1 METKQTF
8 SEIVTLEGF
17 LAKKGIKQNALNIA
31 KTTSGSI
38 ILTAHG
44 SPVATIKK
52 ELQGASL
59 AETVANIKGI
69 NLCFG
74 IPHAGS
80 VDQSGRASL
89 PCAMESKSQWE
100 EVALF

>member
-8 SEIVTLEGF
+8 AEIVTLEGF
-17 LAKKGIKQNALNIA
+17 LAKKGIKQNALKITR
-31 KTTSGSI
+31 TTNGSI
-38 ILTAHG
+38 MLTAHG
-44 SPVATIKK
+44 STVATLKK

-59 AETVANIKGI
+59 AETAANIKGS

-74 IPHAGS
+74 MPHAGS

-100 EVALF
+100 EIALF

>member
-1 METKQTF
+1 METKQPF
-8 SEIVTLEGF
+8 SEIVTFEEF
-17 LAKKGIKQNALNIA
+17 LSSKDLIPKAIKIA
-31 KTTSGSI
+31 KTTNGSI

-59 AETVANIKGI
+59 AETAANLAAI

-74 IPHAGS
+74 MPHAGS
-80 VDQSGRASL
+80 VDQSGRPSL
-89 PCAMESKSQWE
+89 PCCMESKSQWE

>member
-8 SEIVTLEGF
+8 SAIVTLEGF
-17 LAKKGIKQNALNIA
+17 LAKKGIKQSALNIA
-31 KTTSGSI
+31 KTTNGSI

-59 AETVANIKGI
+59 AETASNLAAV

-74 IPHAGS
+74 MPHAGS

>member
-8 SEIVTLEGF
+8 AEIVTLEGF
-17 LAKKGIKQNALNIA
+17 LTKKGIKQNALNIA
-31 KTTSGSI
+31 KTTNGSI

-59 AETVANIKGI
+59 AETAANLAAI

-74 IPHAGS
+74 MPHAGS

-100 EVALF
+100 EIALF

>member
-8 SEIVTLEGF
+8 AEIVTLEGF
-17 LAKKGIKQNALNIA
+17 LTKKGIKQNALNIA
-31 KTTSGSI
+31 KTTNGAT

-44 SPVATIKK
+44 SPIATIKK

-59 AETVANIKGI
+59 AETAANLAAV

-74 IPHAGS
+74 MPHAGS

-100 EVALF
+100 EIALF

>member
-8 SEIVTLEGF
+8 AEFVTLEGF
-17 LAKKGIKQNALNIA
+17 LAKKGIKQNALTLV
-31 KTTSGSI
+31 KTTNGSTM
-38 ILTAHG
+38 LTAHG

-59 AETVANIKGI
+59 AETAANLAAV

-74 IPHAGS
+74 MPHAGS

-100 EVALF
+100 EIALF